1 MDIFEE
7 AKQKVDLLQ
16 FLRGYGFHLKVYPS
30 GARGNRC
37 PSCGP
42 SRDPHST
49 RLYVGRGEDGHW
61 FWFCHVCGETG
72 DVIKA
77 AQLLEGLSAPK
88 EAAEWLLGET
98 KLPVSRPACR
108 GQSGRQARLT
118 VASKE
123 ELSKVNKKRLQV
135 IEGLVASIACERG
148 SRKKIWD
155 YLIET
160 RRIPEQVL
168 REVIRRKLV
177 YLLPDDPFTLNQ
189 AMLRRFDTFLLK
201 EAELLTKKGSI
212 KPLILSRPIVSP
224 FFSHRKLIGAEFR
237 GLGDTQPK
245 TITLVKSGL
254 WWWRGEENS
263 VCVVEGIID
272 LMSLLAMGWHGSILA
287 MPGTGMARKVIE
299 ILKEPLKGMD
309 VTIALDGDGA
319 GYEALEKIYFGIP
332 QLARVLD
339 IPDGK
344 DLNDLLKEGVR
355 DWRML
360 LTEEERRNAV
370 C

>member
-7 AKQKVDLLQ
+7 AKRKIDLLQ
-16 FLRGYGFHLKVYPS
+16 FLRGYGFDLKVYPS

-37 PSCGP
+37 PNCGP

-49 RLYVGRGEDGHW
+49 RLYVGRGED
-61 FWFCHVCGETG
+61 
-72 DVIKA
+72 
-77 AQLLEGLSAPK
+77 
-88 EAAEWLLGET
+88 AEWLLGET

-155 YLIET
+155 YLIEV
-160 RRIPEQVL
+160 RGIPEQVL

-224 FFSHRKLIGAEFR
+224 FFSHRRLVGAQFR

-287 MPGTGMARKVIE
+287 VPGTGMVRKVIE

-319 GYEALEKIYFGIP
+319 GY
-332 QLARVLD
+332 
-339 IPDGK
+339 